1 MVLSTKVLSEPIKR
15 LVQMFNYQQ
24 FFFRFQYVI
33 IDDIDR
39 QSVTKQDVLDRRVNF
54 IETRAP
60 MLVKERP
67 GKLIALRVRDIRR
80 VKNACQESREI
91 GATQ

>member
-1 MVLSTKVLSEPIKR
+1 MRRIIRGTFYKGVIRAELIKR

-39 QSVTKQDVLDRRVNF
+39 QSVTKAF
-54 IETRAP
+54 
-60 MLVKERP
+60 
-67 GKLIALRVRDIRR
+67 
-80 VKNACQESREI
+80 
-91 GATQ
+91 